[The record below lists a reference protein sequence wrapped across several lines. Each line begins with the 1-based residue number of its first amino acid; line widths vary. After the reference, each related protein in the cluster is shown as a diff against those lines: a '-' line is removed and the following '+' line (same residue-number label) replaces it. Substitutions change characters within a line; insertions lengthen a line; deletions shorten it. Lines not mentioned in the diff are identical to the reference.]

1 MFLLAS
7 ARNAAPIS
15 VSAAVA
21 ASLPERVAQ
30 HLGLHIPVVQRAH
43 WARGIVTAAAAYA
56 YDAAVARM
64 PQVRGSLSIVIIAHV
79 SDIVSQVPQMQ
90 PGWEFRVNARGRSWY
105 AHADTGQVQLWRPE
119 LCEEVALDEEEEE
132 EDPEVVAQRE
142 AATAAAALTELIASL
157 KTRQAELAASVAA
170 LQGKTDALVKAL
182 KTKKGDALKAGQ
194 AQQQALEM
202 EIKAA
207 TQDLAQTKSQIA
219 DAQKKLPAPSKV
231 GGGVVVK
238 AGPGKD
244 DMSGKKATAVA
255 GGKQISRSNTVASSK
270 SPAPPAS
277 AKKPLAASKPAP
289 MSRSSTL
296 ASTSSA
302 SASSAPVSSSA
313 LQKQASKTAPPAAP
327 PPAPEAK
334 QFGRAVEGLDKKL
347 LVISD
352 EVCLHIDEQMW
363 APIKKLSFF
372 PVSEK
377 LPANAA
383 AAAAPAPASSAP
395 AVTPSK
401 TAANTPVKAAATPLN
416 RSGSSSTST
425 GATPLSSARK

>member
-15 VSAAVA
+15 VSTAIA

-79 SDIVSQVPQMQ
+79 SEIVSQVPQMQ

-105 AHADTGQVQLWRPE
+105 AHAETGQVQLWRPE

-157 KTRQAELAASVAA
+157 KTRQADLAASVTA

-194 AQQQALEM
+194 AQQQALEK

-231 GGGVVVK
+231 GGGVSVK
-238 AGPGKD
+238 AGQGKD
-244 DMSGKKATAVA
+244 DISGKKATAVA

-313 LQKQASKTAPPAAP
+313 LQKQATKTAP

-383 AAAAPAPASSAP
+383 PAAAAPAPASSAP

-416 RSGSSSTST
+416 RSSSSSTSA